1 MNKTIRNISPLSL
14 LTLAACGG
22 TTATGGFKVAGRVEN
37 GPLVDAYVFLDYNG
51 NAIWDGGNEARV
63 LTNAASHKDGAGS
76 YELTA
81 TAGGYT
87 LVALTTG
94 QTVDTATA
102 AGYGAGVVLQAPE
115 GSSMITPSTTVVK
128 ELMAQD
134 TDLTV
139 DTAIANVAKALGF
152 EGTNL
157 LTYLSLI
164 HI

>member
-1 MNKTIRNISPLSL
+1 MGWWQRNK
-14 LTLAACGG
+14 
-22 TTATGGFKVAGRVEN
+22 
-37 GPLVDAYVFLDYNG
+37 GP
-51 NAIWDGGNEARV
+51 NECC
-63 LTNAASHKDGAGS
+63 SHKDGAGS

-134 TDLTV
+134 DDLTV
-139 DTAIANVAKALGF
+139 DNAIAQVAKALGF

-157 LTYLSLI
+157 LTYSAYADQTDMDDTKKKKLLKFSRVI
-164 HI
+164 TS